1 MKRAIIFVLVL
12 VVVMASVGS
21 ALAESVTIED
31 AYQVFEALWAKA
43 SEFFVPDGWVFVSQ
57 EFSRPED
64 AKALTPTYYV
74 SKQWY
79 HINSKGFVDQRV
91 NYRDTFEDGEV
102 LSEVAVGKIFFSIAE
117 KLVVRESDWFPL
129 KFDSV
134 YKDRLDYEI
143 ENRYGHEIR
152 IENAE
157 LEGKKVIF
165 IEMLFYWSPEDRESY
180 KERNG
185 LEILGDYF
193 RTWFD
198 PETGAMVKCDSARM
212 KTDRTLIP
220 GGSTA
225 HGYFMRVKEVPE
237 KVLKDFEMV
246 RSEDFEGWTTYRGAE
261 SISIDPS
268 ESIEPSGAKEGAFQ
282 TFLSPAGT
290 YNGVRFWAEAR
301 LNNRTKSYSGVAKSV
316 ASQSINSIGGYY
328 FGLREYCNGIMHGN
342 TPYPGW
348 TSSPGSSASASTA
361 IIDWSPNCSD
371 NLPIGSGIGG
381 KFVFNFYNHEED
393 IIGESPVFWR

>member
-1 MKRAIIFVLVL
+1 MKKFLL
-12 VVVMASVGS
+12 
-21 ALAESVTIED
+21 
-31 AYQVFEALWAKA
+31 
-43 SEFFVPDGWVFVSQ
+43 
-57 EFSRPED
+57 
-64 AKALTPTYYV
+64 
-74 SKQWY
+74 
-79 HINSKGFVDQRV
+79 
-91 NYRDTFEDGEV
+91 
-102 LSEVAVGKIFFSIAE
+102 
-117 KLVVRESDWFPL
+117 KL
-129 KFDSV
+129 
-134 YKDRLDYEI
+134 
-143 ENRYGHEIR
+143 
-152 IENAE
+152 
-157 LEGKKVIF
+157 
-165 IEMLFYWSPEDRESY
+165 PEDRESY

-290 YNGVRFWAEAR
+290 YNGVRFWR
-301 LNNRTKSYSGVAKSV
+301 R
-316 ASQSINSIGGYY
+316 
-328 FGLREYCNGIMHGN
+328 
-342 TPYPGW
+342 PG
-348 TSSPGSSASASTA
+348 
-361 IIDWSPNCSD
+361 
-371 NLPIGSGIGG
+371 
-381 KFVFNFYNHEED
+381 
-393 IIGESPVFWR
+393 

>member
-12 VVVMASVGS
+12 MAVMASVGS

-43 SEFFVPDGWVFVSQ
+43 SEIFDSEGWVLVSR
-57 EFSRPED
+57 EYSRPEEV
-64 AKALTPTYYV
+64 KALTPTYYV
-74 SKQWY
+74 SKQWF
-79 HINSKGFVDQRV
+79 HINSEGFVDQRV

-117 KLVVRESDWFPL
+117 KLVVRESDWYPL

-134 YKDRLDYEI
+134 FKDELDYEI

-152 IENAE
+152 IEDAE

-185 LEILGDYF
+185 LEILGDYY

-198 PETGAMVKCDSARM
+198 PEMGGMVKYESARM

-220 GGSTA
+220 GGSFA

-261 SISIDPS
+261 SISIEPS

-316 ASQSINSIGGYY
+316 ASQAINFIGGNF
-328 FGLREYCNGIMHGN
+328 FGLREYCNNGLHSNIS
-342 TPYPGW
+342 YPGW
-348 TSSPGSSASASTA
+348 IQYSASSASASTA
-361 IIDWSPNCSD
+361 IIDWSSNCSTE
-371 NLPIGSGIGG
+371 LPI
-381 KFVFNFYNHEED
+381 E
-393 IIGESPVFWR
+393 

>member
-1 MKRAIIFVLVL
+1 
-12 VVVMASVGS
+12 MATTRLYLIRHGATEENERGILVGS
-21 ALAESVTIED
+21 TDVPLSDKGRGQAMALARL
-31 AYQVFEALWAKA
+31 A
-43 SEFFVPDGWVFVSQ
+43 
-57 EFSRPED
+57 R
-64 AKALTPTYYV
+64 
-74 SKQWY
+74 
-79 HINSKGFVDQRV
+79 
-91 NYRDTFEDGEV
+91 
-102 LSEVAVGKIFFSIAE
+102 
-117 KLVVRESDWFPL
+117 SDWFPL

-185 LEILGDYF
+185 LKILGDYF

-342 TPYPGW
+342 TPYLHPPKRARPPLHRRGQLRRQDL
-348 TSSPGSSASASTA
+348 SRES
-361 IIDWSPNCSD
+361 
-371 NLPIGSGIGG
+371 LH
-381 KFVFNFYNHEED
+381 HERD
-393 IIGESPVFWR
+393 HRHRP